1 MIAALQLIEG
11 AAYRPEAFERSGRA
25 DTNDK
30 PYEDNGTFNG
40 VKSNNDDILAGAV
53 IGQSKQHTAYV
64 KSLWEKIAP
73 GEDFSKLGYHGAG
86 SRFFKDTRIAER
98 CIDFLPTGAPEVG
111 DISPNFDVDMDLI
124 GWYDTKDQSGGQNT
138 WLKKTGANKD
148 DREVQKYYKRK
159 NGDWLFAFDVKYE

>member
-40 VKSNNDDILAGAV
+40 VKSNNDDILAGAI
-53 IGQSKQHTAYV
+53 IGQSAQHTAYV
-64 KSLWEKIAP
+64 KSLWEKVAP

-98 CIDFLPTGAPEVG
+98 CIDFLPTGAPKVG

-148 DREVQKYYKRK
+148 DRKVQKYYKKK
-159 NGDWLFAFDVKYE
+159 NGEWLFAFDVKYE